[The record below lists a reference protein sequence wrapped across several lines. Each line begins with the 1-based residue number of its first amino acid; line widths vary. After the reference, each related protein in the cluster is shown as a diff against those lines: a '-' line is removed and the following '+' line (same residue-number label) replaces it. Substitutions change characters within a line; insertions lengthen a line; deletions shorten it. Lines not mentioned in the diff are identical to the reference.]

1 MQLMLRPCNM
11 LFATNLETPTI
22 TMSKTRSAPVALS
35 AQSISEEVLLEKYA
49 KDGELSITDVNRR
62 VAQALAQ
69 AEEPA
74 HRTHWQARFLQAL
87 ESGFLPAFLKVVTIE
102 HIEPLRLLQ
111 MRYQGGFG
119 LTAEAVHAIRENAA
133 DEC

>member
-22 TMSKTRSAPVALS
+22 TMSKTRTAPVALS

-74 HRTHWQARFLQAL
+74 QRTHWQARFLQAL
-87 ESGFLPAFLKVVTIE
+87 ESGFLPAGRI
-102 HIEPLRLLQ
+102 Q
-111 MRYQGGFG
+111 S
-119 LTAEAVHAIRENAA
+119 AA
-133 DEC
+133 GTNLSATLINCFVPP